1 MFIRQTVEFLPG
13 FYLLVVVGGL
23 TLVFIP
29 ITFAHRLIFFVFV
42 HVIVHDIAGAN
53 IFVIIVVFTVGVVVV
68 ISIDV
73 LVAGITPII
82 IACILFLSLF
92 LLL

>member
-1 MFIRQTVEFLPG
+1 M
-13 FYLLVVVGGL
+13 LL
-23 TLVFIP
+23 FN
-29 ITFAHRLIFFVFV
+29 V
-42 HVIVHDIAGAN
+42 HVIVHDIAGVN
-53 IFVIIVVFTVGVVVV
+53 IFVIIVVFTVSVVVV

-82 IACILFLSLF
+82 LACILFLSLF